1 MGASEL
7 ANTYARGLYH
17 TLGGPLAALRD
28 ADLIEIDIDIPKRML
43 DVRLSEEELRARMA
57 SWQLPNK
64 EIPAGFMCIYAERV
78 GPASNGVVL
87 LS

>member
-28 ADLIEIDIDIPKRML
+28 ADLIEIDDPKRML